1 MNKQFWI
8 FTLIAAFMTAAFS
21 LVKGWGTMDV
31 TFFGT
36 LALLLPIVLK
46 SVKRF
51 AFTEGLHVNLWA
63 HAYLLEYGLLYR
75 WCTTAP
81 VNSNGKFF
89 GHRRSL
95 VWCDVLDGGS
105 YGIDSPWSYLLLQAR

>member
-36 LALLLPIVLK
+36 LALLLPIDRK
-46 SVKRF
+46 SV
-51 AFTEGLHVNLWA
+51 V
-63 HAYLLEYGLLYR
+63 
-75 WCTTAP
+75 
-81 VNSNGKFF
+81 
-89 GHRRSL
+89 
-95 VWCDVLDGGS
+95 
-105 YGIDSPWSYLLLQAR
+105 